1 VPQGGKE
8 GLVVPTTILCDTLSA
23 KTPLGELSVSAD
35 RPSTLD
41 CKTTIHGDGE
51 SDCDLVVAAFT
62 LMENL
67 ETDPTITVDDG
78 LALLDHPGVIAEVGA
93 RILYVR
99 TGRDGLGWGM
109 AGENGLPFCVDK
121 SDWLAY
127 LGRSQ

>member
-1 VPQGGKE
+1 MR
-8 GLVVPTTILCDTLSA
+8 PTVND
-23 KTPLGELSVSAD
+23 D
-35 RPSTLD
+35 RPSISD
-41 CKTTIHGDGE
+41 CKATIHRVGD
-51 SDCDLVVAAFT
+51 SADQCDLVVAAFT

-67 ETDPTITVDDG
+67 ENDSTINVDDG

-127 LGRSQ
+127 LGRSS